1 MKNIQRKYSQNVIP
15 NQLSIFTDTIIVYLM
30 LNGHNENMITR
41 IENGYSNFHTNFRI
55 FYDENEFNASM
66 VTDNR
71 DADAFKFVVIVSN
84 DQKPCTIAFKPLKN
98 IEGIYHIQQSL
109 STNENLNDNAQEI
122 FRILTLKLIDH
133 YNKLADIPSFMETND
148 SIVQKQADM
157 LRKAR
162 DLTNL
167 LKENENIF

>member
-55 FYDENEFNASM
+55 YYDENGFQSSM
-66 VTDNR
+66 LTDNL
-71 DADAFKFVVIVSN
+71 DAFKFVVIVSN

-109 STNENLNDNAQEI
+109 STNGILNDNAQEI
-122 FRILTLKLIDH
+122 FRRLTLKLIDH
-133 YNKLADIPSFMETND
+133 YKKLADIPSFMETND